1 MARSSYAARPSR
13 SLPCIINEASS
24 GDSSHS
30 MSVANLSDTTS
41 AQFDALWHFDCV
53 VSPRSSLPNPLI
65 QSKLENSPSNFSST
79 SAQLP
84 AMGTSTIHTS
94 FNPISSTTAQNI
106 FANQFLQTVFS
117 TFDENGDGSVSV
129 TETSTIL
136 ERLGMPASEQS
147 IQSFLRRLLSST
159 KTHVKEDEFLAL
171 YETVCCYLERL
182 DTSSSSSDLQYSE
195 DRDLLQV
202 FRLFDRDGNGFI
214 TPQELQMV
222 LSSLGFP
229 EAAKIDAC
237 VEMIARVD
245 ENGDGQVDFVQFKRL
260 FHPGVSLFPR
270 HSIQTF

>member
-1 MARSSYAARPSR
+1 MK
-13 SLPCIINEASS
+13 
-24 GDSSHS
+24 
-30 MSVANLSDTTS
+30 
-41 AQFDALWHFDCV
+41 
-53 VSPRSSLPNPLI
+53 
-65 QSKLENSPSNFSST
+65 SKLVNSPSYFSRS

-84 AMGTSTIHTS
+84 AMGIPAIHTTS
-94 FNPISSTTAQNI
+94 NPISSSSAQSI
-106 FANQFLQTVFS
+106 FANKFLQTVFS

-129 TETSTIL
+129 TEISSIL

-159 KTHVKEDEFLAL
+159 KTQVKEDEFLAL

-182 DTSSSSSDLQYSE
+182 DSSSSSSDLQYSE

-245 ENGDGQVDFVQFKRL
+245 ENGDGQVDFVEFKRL